1 MTKDKEIQKYLFDS
15 DKNIFLTGQA
25 GTGKSTLLK
34 KYIETHKNT
43 IVCAPTGVA
52 AVNVGGDTM
61 HKVFSIPVPAYGANI
76 SKVTPSKIK
85 ELIMADCVIIDEIS
99 MARNDVFSF
108 AMRVLKKAE
117 KLKGKKIRVI
127 LCGDFSQLP
136 PVVRKEDIKYLK
148 KFGYDIS
155 GFAFTT
161 KEWKALNL
169 KTIEL
174 IDIKRQ
180 SDKTFIEELNKVRIG
195 DLSCIPYFNSF
206 LTDKTPKDAICV
218 CGTNAEADRLNK
230 EYLDSIEGA
239 PIAYQAEKS
248 GRTANSN
255 IDEIILLKKG
265 AKVFF
270 TINDVVNEEYRNGT
284 FGIVKDLNEKCVTVD
299 IDGKEVIVFPHK
311 NSIYSYKV
319 ENGMLNKKEIGS
331 VSQIPLKL
339 AKAITIHKS
348 QGKTFDNVL
357 LSPQIFAPG
366 QLYVALSRVRNPEN
380 FYLSTP
386 IVEEYIKLD
395 PIVQKF
401 YDNGYT
407 YEIKKTT
414 TTKTIR
420 TTKTTKTVKK
430 PKTTKSATKK
440 TTKPAVKRSTKT
452 TKKAVKPAKTT
463 TKRSVTKKVATKKK
477 PTTTKTTV
485 KRTNTTIKKTNK
497 KPVTKKKTTPKAT
510 SKPKTTAKKPTAKKP
525 VIKKPAVKKTVAKK
539 TPVTKKRT
547 NNKATPKRTVKTTK
561 TKK

>member
-1 MTKDKEIQKYLFDS
+1 MDIEKTIDKYLFNS
-15 DKNIFLTGQA
+15 DRNIFLTGQA

-34 KYIETHKNT
+34 KYIEEHKNT

-108 AMRVLKKAE
+108 AMRVLRKAE

-136 PVVRKEDIKYLK
+136 PVIKKEDIKYLK
-148 KFGYDIS
+148 KFGYDTS

-161 KEWKALNL
+161 KEWKSLNL

-174 IDIKRQ
+174 IDITRQ
-180 SDKTFIEELNKVRIG
+180 SDKTFIEELNKVRVG

-206 LTDKTPKDAICV
+206 LTDNIPKDAIYV

-239 PIAYQAEKS
+239 PIAYQAEKK
-248 GRTANSN
+248 GRCANSN
-255 IDEIILLKKG
+255 IDEIVLLKKG

-270 TINDVVNEEYRNGT
+270 TVNDVVNEEYRNGT

-299 IDGKEVIVFPHK
+299 IDGKDIVVFPHK

-319 ENGMLNKKEIGS
+319 ENGLLNKKEIGS
-331 VSQIPLKL
+331 ITQIPLKL

-348 QGKTFDNVL
+348 QGKTFDSVL

-366 QLYVALSRVRNPEN
+366 QLYVALSRVRDPEN
-380 FYLSTP
+380 FYLSNPITP
-386 IVEEYIKLD
+386 EYIKLD
-395 PIVQKF
+395 PIVQEF

-414 TTKTIR
+414 T
-420 TTKTTKTVKK
+420 KK
-430 PKTTKSATKK
+430 
-440 TTKPAVKRSTKT
+440 
-452 TKKAVKPAKTT
+452 
-463 TKRSVTKKVATKKK
+463 
-477 PTTTKTTV
+477 
-485 KRTNTTIKKTNK
+485 
-497 KPVTKKKTTPKAT
+497 
-510 SKPKTTAKKPTAKKP
+510 TAKKT
-525 VIKKPAVKKTVAKK
+525 VKPAVKKTVKTTSKKK
-539 TPVTKKRT
+539 TTAKIAGTKKTTAKSKKIPTKRAT
-547 NNKATPKRTVKTTK
+547 IKKPSSKAPKKLSKPKSSLSKNRRKNDR
-561 TKK
+561 